1 MNSTLKTHKN
11 FLFLF
16 LFCIVQVPTDTV
28 AWLNGVETE
37 LMPFA
42 RKKFNNSLLQ
52 VELDILHENNMKNKK
67 LHHQDK
73 KKTVKKKNVSL
84 DSSRFIQGGEQK
96 RTRPIAFL
104 RSSTMTTPSMDA
116 TADATSDATTVKE
129 AVPVQGGCCC
139 SKVSEPKRGV
149 LVVSFS
155 RVLVLLVQKRLHAE
169 AGRMQ
174 KKFEKVKDVFK
185 QQIVFCG
192 IVF

>member
-1 MNSTLKTHKN
+1 M
-11 FLFLF
+11 
-16 LFCIVQVPTDTV
+16 QVPTGTV

-174 KKFEKVKDVFK
+174 KKFEKVKDVFLNK
-185 QQIVFCG
+185 LFFVALFFDGLLLLTFILFVGFCYVFP
-192 IVF
+192 